1 MKKIEILGIWLCL
14 LAIFLLVF
22 GGFGNWVFGI
32 YGGLIVFLIGSF
44 MVLNSLWDRRKD
56 HK

>member
-14 LAIFLLVF
+14 LGMLLTSFVYA
-22 GGFGNWVFGI
+22 GWVIGFYI
-32 YGGLIVFLIGSF
+32 GLLVFLIGSF
-44 MVLNSLWDRRKD
+44 MVLNSLWNRRKD